1 MPIIV
6 LFAALAMPLTG
17 WLSSRGAF
25 GPDNA
30 TLAARYPN
38 LLAAAG
44 YAFAIWGLIYL
55 LDLAWALWQASAGR
69 RYDRALRTVRLP
81 VAIGFALTA
90 AWPVAFGLQAF
101 WLALAIIWANFACL
115 LHAALLLRDSPDRR
129 LAGLPAAPIALHA
142 GWLGV
147 AACLNTAQVIVAY
160 RLLPGIGMAAWSLA
174 LLAAAV
180 LLLGLA
186 SHRLRGH
193 PAFAAAAAWGLAAVA
208 AKQSVSP
215 QAGAAGVVGLA
226 AAAAVLLVAQAAWWR
241 WRGPRPGGRRRT
253 A

>member
-1 MPIIV
+1 MHFVV

-55 LDLAWALWQASAGR
+55 LDLTWAVWQASAAR
-69 RYDRALRTVRLP
+69 RYDRTLRSVRLP

-115 LHAALLLRDSPDRR
+115 LHAALLLRASSDPL
-129 LAGLPAAPIALHA
+129 LARHATTPLALHA

-147 AACLNTAQVIVAY
+147 AAFLNTAQVIVAY
-160 RLLPGIGMAAWSLA
+160 RLLPGVGMAVWSAA
-174 LLAAAV
+174 LLVAAG
-180 LLLGLA
+180 LLLGVA
-186 SHRLRGH
+186 NHRLRGH
-193 PAFAAAAAWGLAAVA
+193 PAFAAAAGWGLAAVA
-208 AKQSVSP
+208 AKQSVSM
-215 QAGAAGVVGLA
+215 QVGAEIAAGIAALLA
-226 AAAAVLLVAQAAWWR
+226 AALVVQTAWLQLR
-241 WRGPRPGGRRRT
+241 ALRRRR
-253 A
+253 ARAA